1 MPIVYTHMKPKT
13 REIFYIGI
21 GNDVKR
27 AFRNEGRNSHWTRVF
42 NKYGKIVDIISDDIS
57 LESAKELEKFLIA
70 SIGVENL
77 TNKTLGGEGAFGL
90 KHSEETKRILSEKSR
105 GRTLSYEAK
114 KKISE
119 KSKGHPNY
127 LLSQTEEAKAKISL
141 AFKGKKRSAY
151 FCEQVRKS
159 KVGYRPSEKAIVASV
174 QHRKDNAYLIV
185 ELTTGFVGKIWEIEQ
200 RFGVCRKAVYY
211 NISRNLP
218 ILNGS
223 GRGLNFSK
231 HKTTP

>member
-13 REIFYIGI
+13 REIFYVGI
-21 GNDVKR
+21 GNDIKR
-27 AFRNEGRNSHWTRVF
+27 AFVNQGRNSHWTRVF

-90 KHSEETKRILSEKSR
+90 KHSEETKKIISKKHKGKKLSD
-105 GRTLSYEAK
+105 EAK
-114 KKISE
+114 RKISE

-127 LLSQTEEAKAKISL
+127 LHFQTDEAKAKISL

-159 KVGYRPSEKAIVASV
+159 KVGYKPSRKAIDAST
-174 QHRKDNAYLIV
+174 QHRKDKAYLII
-185 ELTTGFVGKIWEIEQ
+185 ELTTGFVGKIWEVESQ
-200 RFGVCRKAVYY
+200 FGVCRKAIYY

-223 GRGLNFSK
+223 GKGLNFSK
-231 HKTTP
+231 YTQP